1 MCTPQQVA
9 LLDAVKAINMYRTV
23 KIPILGMV
31 ENMSGDIFGR
41 GGAQKKA
48 LELGI
53 PFLGEVPSEATIRIK
68 GDEGKMSALFSESN
82 PSRGALENVTS
93 RAALEL
99 VKQLLAA
106 PAMPTLEII

>member
-1 MCTPQQVA
+1 
-9 LLDAVKAINMYRTV
+9 VKAINMYRTV

-31 ENMSGDIFGR
+31 ENMTGDVFGH
-41 GGAQKKA
+41 GGVQKKA
-48 LELGI
+48 QELGI
-53 PFLGEVPSEATIRIK
+53 PFLGEVPSDAAIRIK
-68 GDEGKMSALFSESN
+68 GDEGRMSALFSEEN
-82 PSRGALENVTS
+82 PSKAALEALTS